1 MKGINFLFWVVVF
14 SLIFTS
20 CKKDEV
26 GSSITEDVMEQ
37 EAEIELLLSDLDAF
51 SEEVIEDQ
59 LFRLK
64 SATLG
69 TTNEEDSCPVIT
81 WDRDSEPR
89 QIIIDFGSECEGKDG
104 KVRSGKIIITSSAFE
119 DMMATRTKTFEDFLV
134 DGRSINGQI
143 TKTITLIRENHSR
156 IAEVNEEVTITL
168 DDKAAVR
175 TGTMTRT
182 HELGKIFDWKD
193 DVVSSWGEITTEWQ
207 DGYIVKKTISEENPL
222 LFKSF
227 CRQIVSGIV
236 LITRGDKSWSIDYGQ
251 GECDNK
257 AIIDHDGVLKEIR
270 IGRKK
275 F

>member
-59 LFRLK
+59 LFTLK

-193 DVVSSWGEITTEWQ
+193 DVVSSWGEVTTKWQ
-207 DGYIVKKTISEENPL
+207 DGYTVKKTISEDNPL
-222 LFKSF
+222 VFKSF
-227 CRQIVSGIV
+227 CR
-236 LITRGDKSWSIDYGQ
+236 
-251 GECDNK
+251 
-257 AIIDHDGVLKEIR
+257 
-270 IGRKK
+270 
-275 F
+275 